1 MIHRIRV
8 WLRTMLGFS
17 RSETNGFLILI
28 PLLFFILIAAPMY
41 KRFRQVTDVSA
52 RDVKLL
58 DSLISTL
65 RWDSAATPKEVET
78 LRLFTFDPNTASQQD
93 LIQLGLS
100 EIVANRIANY
110 RSKGGQFRHK
120 GDFGKIYGMD
130 SSTFRRLIPYLKI
143 APAVTTTHKRV
154 DSVRT
159 TKRVV
164 EKFDINKADT
174 SQLKS
179 VFGIGTVRA
188 ERIVKYRDKLGGFH
202 SLRQLNE
209 VYGLDSAVVSRLVA
223 RTFIDD
229 AFKIKRIALNTAT
242 ENELAAH
249 PYLNAKNARA
259 IAAYRFQH
267 GKFQNLEELQKIA
280 TLTEEIIQKI
290 KPYLSLD

>member
-1 MIHRIRV
+1 
-8 WLRTMLGFS
+8 MLGFS

-28 PLLFFILIAAPMY
+28 PLLFLILIAAPMY

-58 DSLISTL
+58 DSLISIL
-65 RWDSAATPKEVET
+65 RWDSAATPKKVET
-78 LRLFTFDPNTASQQD
+78 LRLFAFDPNTASQQD
-93 LIQLGLS
+93 FIQLGLS
-100 EIVANRIANY
+100 EIVANRIVNY

-143 APAVTTTHKRV
+143 APAVTATHKRV

-209 VYGLDSAVVSRLVA
+209 VYGLDSVVVSRLVA

-229 AFKIKRIALNTAT
+229 NFEIKRIALNTAT
-242 ENELAAH
+242 EKELAAH
-249 PYLNAKNARA
+249 PYLNTKNARA

-267 GKFQNLEELQKIA
+267 GKFQNVEELQKIA
-280 TLTEEIIQKI
+280 TLTDEIFQKI